1 MDSFDRIMLWLN
13 AFLDILAGD
22 LAGGFYGWYF
32 ARNVL
37 GEGYARDGACVG
49 VLAGF
54 VIAAAL
60 SLRYGAMSGSLKYLG
75 GEDDWRQE

>member
-1 MDSFDRIMLWLN
+1 MLWLN

-22 LAGGFYGWYF
+22 LAGGFYGWFF
-32 ARNVL
+32 ARHIL
-37 GEGYARDGACVG
+37 GADYAMDGACVG

-60 SLRYGAMSGSLKYLG
+60 SLRYGAMSGSLKYIS